1 MFDCRKYL
9 PIFAN
14 KIESIM
20 LSGRTSRV
28 QTGFRLDA
36 ITLSRVKSAAKLKQ
50 LSVNEYVNQ
59 VLKEVTKDIESEEEK
74 EESRRRTE
82 EFLDKFCGAWAGDET
97 AEEILA
103 AAKSIKGIREV
114 PVL

>member
-1 MFDCRKYL
+1 M
-9 PIFAN
+9 
-14 KIESIM
+14 
-20 LSGRTSRV
+20 